1 MRLLSWIILTAATL
15 CAQSGAKYEVAT
27 IKHNLD
33 GPETSFTYNIAAD
46 GSYSARNMTLW
57 NLIRFAYNLRDLQI
71 QNAPDWFKKQGF
83 DIQAK
88 PAIPVSREQSLVM
101 LQDLLQERFH
111 LKFHREMR
119 DQPAYL
125 LTLAD
130 RGPKLQAAEQVQ
142 NGTLRM
148 GDIHS
153 AMTLAGLCQIL
164 EFELDRPLVDRT
176 GLAGAYSINLR
187 YASERTAPGT
197 ADPSLPALST
207 ALREQLG
214 LKLDSGRAPLDVFVV
229 DGAEQPS
236 EN

>member
-1 MRLLSWIILTAATL
+1 MRSWQVIILTTATL
-15 CAQSGAKYEVAT
+15 WAQPSLKYEVT
-27 IKHNLD
+27 SVKHNPD
-33 GPETSFTYNIAAD
+33 GPEMSFSYNIAAD
-46 GSYSARNMTLW
+46 GFYSARNVTLW

-83 DIQAK
+83 DIQGK
-88 PAIPVSREQSLVM
+88 PAVPVSREQSLSM
-101 LQDLLQERFH
+101 LQALLEDRFH
-111 LKFHREMR
+111 LKFRYETR

-130 RGPKLQAAEQVQ
+130 RGKLQPAEEAK

-148 GDIHS
+148 GDIRS
-153 AMTLAGLCQIL
+153 AMTLAGLCQVL

-176 GLAGAYSINLR
+176 GLSGAYSINLR
-187 YASERTAPGT
+187 YASERTAPGA

-214 LKLDSGRAPLDVFVV
+214 LRLESGRAPLDTFVI